1 MNTQLST
8 FFKPAA
14 LMFTI
19 AIAIPSSAIAFDSND
34 VPDRIVTMT
43 VDLPAT
49 DGSGGGGGVCSGY
62 SSIDTSAS
70 NLAATLD
77 EINPGISNPTLEQRV
92 QLYGF
97 ELDQTFEDADS
108 NPLIFTEVEGG
119 GRLEFNTIWAD
130 ANPEMVSLLDTNTDG
145 FIDDEDFSP
154 LMLDRRVFVSDDFT
168 VSFEASTCV
177 ASSKFGIVWAE
188 RSPVQTYLQDPQ
200 GGAMYWETA
209 EIDFFDLAP
218 IFPNDPLRAAVT
230 ATNNASAYL
239 LRPTRIA
246 DGLINVPLQ
255 LANYVDGNN
264 IPVVA
269 GDEGSASLRG
279 VMQLYGDQTQGQYRV
294 MYGFWLYVDTFDNFL
309 DEADNLL
316 GFFLAGPGD
325 GSLGP

>member
-19 AIAIPSSAIAFDSND
+19 AIALPSSAIALDGSGQ
-34 VPDRIVTMT
+34 PDQVVTMT

-62 SSIDTSAS
+62 SSITTSAS

-77 EINPGISNPTLEQRV
+77 EINPGISNPTLEERL

-97 ELDQTFEDADS
+97 ELDSTFEDLDS
-108 NPLIFTEVEGG
+108 NPAIFTEVEGG
-119 GRLEFNTIWAD
+119 GGLEFNTIWAT

-145 FIDDEDFSP
+145 FIDDDDFSP
-154 LMLDRRVFVSDDFT
+154 LVLDRRVFVSDSFT
-168 VSFEASTCV
+168 VSFDASTCV
-177 ASSKFGIVWAE
+177 DSSKFGIVSVE
-188 RSPVQTYLQDPQ
+188 RSPVETYLQDPVDED
-200 GGAMYWETA
+200 MYWETA
-209 EIDFFDLAP
+209 EIDFSDLGLN
-218 IFPNDPLRAAVT
+218 FLNDPVRAAVT

-264 IPVVA
+264 FIPVVA

-309 DEADNLL
+309 DEADELL
-316 GFFLAGPGD
+316 FFLVGP
-325 GSLGP
+325 